1 MSILVNKDSRVI
13 FQGFTGQHATF
24 HAQEAIRMGTNVV
37 GGVTPGKGG
46 ETHIDR
52 PVFDTVKDAVAE
64 TGADVSVVFVPPPFS
79 ADAIMEAIE
88 AGIKV
93 IVVITDGV
101 PVQDM
106 VRVKRYLIGHDA
118 IIIGPNT
125 AGVITPEECKVGIMP
140 AHIYPKGRI
149 GLVSRSG
156 TLNYEAVEQMSELG
170 LGISTSISIGGD
182 PVNGCDFLTLMKQ
195 FADDPETDA
204 VLMIG
209 EIGGSQ
215 EVDAATW
222 AKAHMDKPL
231 IGFIAGATAPPGRTM
246 GHAGAIISGE
256 SDTAQAKMRRL
267 DELGVSV
274 VQNAAEIG
282 QTVLQSVNGR
292 SNERDEA
299 ANPSCVSSV

>member
-24 HAQEAIRMGTNVV
+24 HAEEAIRMGTQVV

-46 ETHIDR
+46 QIHIDR
-52 PVFDTVKDAVAE
+52 PVFDTVRDAVVQA
-64 TGADVSVVFVPPPFS
+64 GADVSVVFVPPPFS
-79 ADAIMEAIE
+79 ADAVMEAIE

-118 IIIGPNT
+118 IIVGPNT

-140 AHIYPKGRI
+140 AHIYPKGRVGI
-149 GLVSRSG
+149 VSRSG

-170 LGISTSISIGGD
+170 LGVSTSVSIGGD
-182 PVNGCDFLTLMKQ
+182 PVNGCDFLTLLEK
-195 FADDPETDA
+195 FADDDETEA

-209 EIGGSQ
+209 EIGGAQ
-215 EVDAATW
+215 EVEAAAW
-222 AKAHMDKPL
+222 ARDHLNKPL
-231 IGFIAGATAPPGRTM
+231 IGFIAGATAPPGRRM

-256 SDTAQAKMRRL
+256 GDTAQAKMQRL
-267 DELGVSV
+267 AELGVHV

-282 QTVLQSVNGR
+282 KTVHHSFK
-292 SNERDEA
+292 
-299 ANPSCVSSV
+299 

>member
-1 MSILVNKDSRVI
+1 MSILVDKDSRVV

-24 HAQEAIRMGTNVV
+24 HAEEAIRMGTQVV

-46 ETHIDR
+46 QVHIDR
-52 PVFDTVKDAVAE
+52 PVFDTVRDAVVQV
-64 TGADVSVVFVPPPFS
+64 GADVSVVFVPPPFS

-106 VRVKRYLIGHDA
+106 VRVKRYLIGHDS
-118 IIIGPNT
+118 IIVGPNT

-149 GLVSRSG
+149 GIVSRSG
-156 TLNYEAVEQMSELG
+156 TLNYEAVEQMSELE
-170 LGISTSISIGGD
+170 LGVSTSVSIGGD
-182 PVNGCDFLTLMKQ
+182 PVNGCDFLTLLEK
-195 FADDPETDA
+195 FADDEETEA

-209 EIGGSQ
+209 EIGGAQ
-215 EVDAATW
+215 EVEAAAW
-222 AKAHMDKPL
+222 ARENLNKPL
-231 IGFIAGATAPPGRTM
+231 IGFIAGATAPPGRRM

-256 SDTAQAKMRRL
+256 GDTAQAKMQRL
-267 DELGVSV
+267 AELGVHV

-282 QTVLQSVNGR
+282 KTVNLSLK
-292 SNERDEA
+292 
-299 ANPSCVSSV
+299 

>member
-1 MSILVNKDSRVI
+1 MSILVNKDSKVI

-24 HAQEAIRMGTNVV
+24 HAQEAIRMGTQVV

-46 ETHIDR
+46 QMHIDR
-52 PVFDTVKDAVAE
+52 PVFDTVKDAVE
-64 TGADVSVVFVPPPFS
+64 QTGADVSVVFVPPAFT
-79 ADAIMEAIE
+79 ADAVMEAIDG
-88 AGIKV
+88 GIKV

-118 IIIGPNT
+118 IIVGPNT
-125 AGVITPEECKVGIMP
+125 AGVITPEACKVGIMP
-140 AHIYPKGRI
+140 AHIYRRGGI
-149 GLVSRSG
+149 GVVSRSG

-170 LGISTSISIGGD
+170 LGVSTSVSIGGD

-195 FADDPETDA
+195 FAKDPETDA

-215 EVDAATW
+215 EVEAATW
-222 AKAHMDKPL
+222 ARDHMDKPL

-256 SDTAQAKMRRL
+256 DDTAQAKMKRL
-267 DELGVSV
+267 AELDVHV

-282 QTVLQSVNGR
+282 RTVQQSLQQQ
-292 SNERDEA
+292 E
-299 ANPSCVSSV
+299 CVA

>member
-1 MSILVNKDSRVI
+1 MSILVNKRSRVI
-13 FQGFTGQHATF
+13 VQGFTGQHATF
-24 HAQEAIRMGTNVV
+24 HAQEAIRMGTHVV

-46 ETHIDR
+46 RRHIDR
-52 PVFDTVKDAVAE
+52 PVFDTVKEAVIE

-79 ADAIMEAIE
+79 ADAIMEAID

-125 AGVITPEECKVGIMP
+125 AGVITPGECKVGIMP

-182 PVNGCDFLTLMKQ
+182 PVNGCDFLTLMKR
-195 FADDPETDA
+195 FANDPETDA

-215 EVDAATW
+215 EVEAAAW
-222 AKAHMDKPL
+222 ARSHMDKPL

-267 DELGVSV
+267 EELGVSV

-282 QTVLQSVNGR
+282 LTVQQSLV
-292 SNERDEA
+292 ET
-299 ANPSCVSSV
+299 VS

>member
-1 MSILVNKDSRVI
+1 MSILVNQDSRVI

-24 HAQEAIRMGTNVV
+24 HAQEAMRMGTRVV

-46 ETHIDR
+46 QTHIDR
-52 PVFDTVKDAVAE
+52 PVFDTVKAAVLQ
-64 TGADVSVVFVPPPFS
+64 TGADVSVVFVPPAFS
-79 ADAIMEAIE
+79 ADAIMEAID

-106 VRVKRYLIGHDA
+106 VRVKRYLIGHEA

-125 AGVITPEECKVGIMP
+125 AGVITPGECKVGIMP
-140 AHIYPKGRI
+140 AHIYQKGRI
-149 GLVSRSG
+149 GVISRSG

-170 LGISTSISIGGD
+170 LGVSTSISIGGD
-182 PVNGCDFLTLMKQ
+182 PVNGCDFLTLLKQ

-209 EIGGSQ
+209 EIGGAQ
-215 EVDAATW
+215 EVEAASW
-222 AKAHMDKPL
+222 ALEHLNKPL

-256 SDTAQAKMRRL
+256 ADTAQAKMQRL
-267 DELGVSV
+267 SELGVSV

-282 QTVLQSVNGR
+282 LTIQRALG
-292 SNERDEA
+292 
-299 ANPSCVSSV
+299 

>member
-1 MSILVNKDSRVI
+1 MSILVNKESRVI

-24 HAQEAIRMGTNVV
+24 HAQEAMRIGTQVV

-46 ETHIDR
+46 QMHIDK
-52 PVFDTVKDAVAE
+52 PVFDTVKDAVLQ
-64 TGADVSVVFVPPPFS
+64 TGADVSVVFVPPAFS

-106 VRVKRYLIGHDA
+106 VRVKRYLIGHEA

-125 AGVITPEECKVGIMP
+125 AGVITPAECKVGIMP

-149 GLVSRSG
+149 GVVSRSG

-170 LGISTSISIGGD
+170 LGVSTSISIGGD
-182 PVNGCDFLTLMKQ
+182 PVNGCDFLTLLKL

-215 EVDAATW
+215 EVAAAVW
-222 AKAHMDKPL
+222 AQQHMAKPL

-246 GHAGAIISGE
+246 GHAGAIISGQA
-256 SDTAQAKMRRL
+256 DTAQAKMQRL
-267 DELGVSV
+267 AELGVSV
-274 VQNAAEIG
+274 AQNAAEIG
-282 QTVLQSVNGR
+282 HTVQLSLSQ
-292 SNERDEA
+292 EPCLA
-299 ANPSCVSSV
+299 

>member
-1 MSILVNKDSRVI
+1 MSVLVNKHSRVI

-46 ETHIDR
+46 QTHIDR
-52 PVFDTVKDAVAE
+52 PVFDTVKEAVIE

-79 ADAIMEAIE
+79 ADAIMEAID

-106 VRVKRYLIGHDA
+106 VRVKRYLIGHEA
-118 IIIGPNT
+118 IIVGPNT
-125 AGVITPEECKVGIMP
+125 AGVITPGECKVGIMP

-182 PVNGCDFLTLMKQ
+182 PVNGSDFLTLLKL

-215 EVDAATW
+215 EVEAAAW
-222 AKAHMDKPL
+222 ARQHMDKPL

-256 SDTAQAKMRRL
+256 SDTAQAKMKRL
-267 DELGVSV
+267 DQLGVTV

-282 QTVLQSVNGR
+282 VTVQQSLLEPVT
-292 SNERDEA
+292 
-299 ANPSCVSSV
+299 

>member
-24 HAQEAIRMGTNVV
+24 HAQEAMRMGTQVV

-46 ETHIDR
+46 QVHIDR
-52 PVFDTVKDAVAE
+52 PVFDTVKAAVQE
-64 TGADVSVVFVPPPFS
+64 TGADVSVVFVPPAFS
-79 ADAIMEAIE
+79 ADAIMEAID

-106 VRVKRYLIGHDA
+106 VRVKRYLIGHEA

-125 AGVITPEECKVGIMP
+125 AGVITPGECKVGIMP
-140 AHIYPKGRI
+140 AHIYEKGRI
-149 GLVSRSG
+149 GVISRSG
-156 TLNYEAVEQMSELG
+156 TLNYEAVEQMSERG
-170 LGISTSISIGGD
+170 LGVSTSISIGGD
-182 PVNGCDFLTLMKQ
+182 PVNGCDFLTLLKQ

-209 EIGGSQ
+209 EIGGAQ
-215 EVDAATW
+215 EVEAATW
-222 AKAHMDKPL
+222 ARAHLNKPL
-231 IGFIAGATAPPGRTM
+231 IGFIAGATAPPGHTM

-256 SDTAQAKMRRL
+256 ADTAQAKMRRL
-267 DELGVSV
+267 AELGVSV

-282 QTVLQSVNGR
+282 LTIQRALS
-292 SNERDEA
+292 
-299 ANPSCVSSV
+299 

>member
-24 HAQEAIRMGTNVV
+24 HAEEAIRMGTQVV

-46 ETHIDR
+46 QIHIER
-52 PVFDTVKDAVAE
+52 PVFDTVRDAVVQA
-64 TGADVSVVFVPPPFS
+64 GADVSVVFVPPPFS

-88 AGIKV
+88 GGIKV

-118 IIIGPNT
+118 IIVGPNT

-140 AHIYPKGRI
+140 AHIYPKGRVGI
-149 GLVSRSG
+149 VSRSG

-170 LGISTSISIGGD
+170 LGVSTSVSIGGD
-182 PVNGCDFLTLMKQ
+182 PVNGCDFLTLLEK
-195 FADDPETDA
+195 FADDDETEA

-209 EIGGSQ
+209 EIGGAQ
-215 EVDAATW
+215 EVEAAAW
-222 AKAHMDKPL
+222 ARDHLNKPL
-231 IGFIAGATAPPGRTM
+231 IGFIAGATAPPGRRM

-256 SDTAQAKMRRL
+256 GDTAQAKMQRL
-267 DELGVSV
+267 AELGAHV

-282 QTVLQSVNGR
+282 KTVHHSLK
-292 SNERDEA
+292 
-299 ANPSCVSSV
+299 

>member
-1 MSILVNKDSRVI
+1 MSILVNKDSKVI

-24 HAQEAIRMGTNVV
+24 HAQEAIRMGTQVV

-46 ETHIDR
+46 QTHIDR
-52 PVFDTVKDAVAE
+52 PVFDTVKDAVE
-64 TGADVSVVFVPPPFS
+64 QTGADVSVVFVPPAFT
-79 ADAIMEAIE
+79 ADAVMEAIDG
-88 AGIKV
+88 GIKV

-118 IIIGPNT
+118 IIVGPNT
-125 AGVITPEECKVGIMP
+125 AGVITPEACKVGIMP
-140 AHIYPKGRI
+140 AHIYRRGRI
-149 GLVSRSG
+149 GVVSRSG

-170 LGISTSISIGGD
+170 LGVSTSVSIGGD

-195 FADDPETDA
+195 FAKDPETDA

-215 EVDAATW
+215 EVEAATW
-222 AKAHMDKPL
+222 ARDHMDKPL

-256 SDTAQAKMRRL
+256 DDTAQAKMKRL
-267 DELGVSV
+267 AELDVHV

-282 QTVLQSVNGR
+282 RTVQQSLQQQ
-292 SNERDEA
+292 E
-299 ANPSCVSSV
+299 CVA

>member
-24 HAQEAIRMGTNVV
+24 HAEEAIRMGTQVV

-46 ETHIDR
+46 QIHIDR
-52 PVFDTVKDAVAE
+52 PVFDTVRDAVVQ

-79 ADAIMEAIE
+79 ADAVMEAIE

-118 IIIGPNT
+118 IIVGPNT

-140 AHIYPKGRI
+140 AHIYPKGRVGI
-149 GLVSRSG
+149 VSRSG

-170 LGISTSISIGGD
+170 LGVSTSVSIGGD
-182 PVNGCDFLTLMKQ
+182 PVNGCDFLTLLEK
-195 FADDPETDA
+195 FADDDETEA

-209 EIGGSQ
+209 EIGGAQ
-215 EVDAATW
+215 EVEAAAW
-222 AKAHMDKPL
+222 ARDHLNKPL
-231 IGFIAGATAPPGRTM
+231 IGFIAGATAPPGRRM

-256 SDTAQAKMRRL
+256 GDTAQAKMQRL
-267 DELGVSV
+267 AELGVHV

-282 QTVLQSVNGR
+282 KTVHHSFK
-292 SNERDEA
+292 
-299 ANPSCVSSV
+299 

>member
-1 MSILVNKDSRVI
+1 MSVLVNKKSRVI

-46 ETHIDR
+46 QSHIDR
-52 PVFDTVKDAVAE
+52 PVFDTVKEAVID
-64 TGADVSVVFVPPPFS
+64 TGADVSVVFVPPPFC
-79 ADAIMEAIE
+79 ADAIMEAID

-118 IIIGPNT
+118 IIVGPNT
-125 AGVITPEECKVGIMP
+125 AGVITPGECKVGIMP

-182 PVNGCDFLTLMKQ
+182 PVNGSDFLTLLKL

-209 EIGGSQ
+209 EIGGTQ
-215 EVDAATW
+215 EVEAAAW
-222 AKAHMDKPL
+222 AREHMDKPL

-256 SDTAQAKMRRL
+256 SDTAQAKMKRL
-267 DELGVSV
+267 DQLGVTV

-282 QTVLQSVNGR
+282 VTVEQSLLEPV
-292 SNERDEA
+292 D
-299 ANPSCVSSV
+299 

>member
-24 HAQEAIRMGTNVV
+24 HAQEAMRMGTQVV

-46 ETHIDR
+46 QMHIDR
-52 PVFDTVKDAVAE
+52 PVFDTVKAAVQK
-64 TGADVSVVFVPPPFS
+64 TGADVSVVFVPPAFS
-79 ADAIMEAIE
+79 ADAIMEAID

-106 VRVKRYLIGHDA
+106 VRVKRYLIGHEA

-125 AGVITPEECKVGIMP
+125 AGVITPGECKVGIMP
-140 AHIYPKGRI
+140 AHIYEKGRI
-149 GLVSRSG
+149 GVISRSG
-156 TLNYEAVEQMSELG
+156 TLNYEAVEQMSERG
-170 LGISTSISIGGD
+170 LGVSTSISIGGD
-182 PVNGCDFLTLMKQ
+182 PVNGCDFLTLLKQ

-209 EIGGSQ
+209 EIGGAQ
-215 EVDAATW
+215 EVEAAIW
-222 AKAHMDKPL
+222 AREHLNKPL

-256 SDTAQAKMRRL
+256 ADTAQAKMRRL
-267 DELGVSV
+267 AELGVSV

-282 QTVLQSVNGR
+282 LTIQRAL
-292 SNERDEA
+292 A
-299 ANPSCVSSV
+299 